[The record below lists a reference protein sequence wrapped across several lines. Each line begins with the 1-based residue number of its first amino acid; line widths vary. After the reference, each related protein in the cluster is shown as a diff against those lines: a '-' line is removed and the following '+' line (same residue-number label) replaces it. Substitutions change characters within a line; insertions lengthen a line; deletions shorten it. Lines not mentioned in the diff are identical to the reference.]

1 MDNERQDS
9 HNTFA
14 LMQAGTPLA
23 TFKKTHLG
31 QLSVD
36 IISVF
41 DDKPLNVILKGIP
54 AKNEEASFVEIWS
67 DKSLMFF
74 LRSPRN
80 RKHIESGTLIE
91 WKVSRDTNIQKTA
104 NNMSEEELNELVV
117 APFLKLKKTVETMT
131 TEAALL
137 RVVSAAE
144 TANRPE
150 KTMLFLR
157 GKLSLLQAGEMETAP
172 GE

>member
-1 MDNERQDS
+1 MDNRQDS

-36 IISVF
+36 VINLF
-41 DDKPLNVILKGIP
+41 DDKPMNIVLKGIP
-54 AKNEEASFVEIWS
+54 AKNEEDSFVEIWS
-67 DKSLMFF
+67 EKALMFF

-80 RKHIESGTLIE
+80 RKHIASGALIE
-91 WKVSRDTNIQKTA
+91 WVAPRNTNIQKTA
-104 NNMSEEELNELVV
+104 NNMSEEELAELVV

-137 RVVSAAE
+137 RVVTAAE
-144 TANRPE
+144 IANRPE

-157 GKLSLLQAGEMETAP
+157 GKLSLLQSGEMSTAL